1 MSANIQEKIDTY
13 IQEKGSAGINVELS
27 NGVITVRHSEADQIL
42 HEWTAR
48 EGDWN
53 KIFKCI
59 YSLEKSSNRGKNE

>member
-1 MSANIQEKIDTY
+1 MSAN

-42 HEWTAR
+42 HEWTAK

-53 KIFKCI
+53 KIFNCL
-59 YSLEKSSNRGKNE
+59 YSLEKSSRGCWFTFRNFPCDR

>member
-1 MSANIQEKIDTY
+1 
-13 IQEKGSAGINVELS
+13 LS

-42 HEWTAR
+42 HKWTAR

-59 YSLEKSSNRGKNE
+59 YSLEKSSNRGKNNE